1 MHTTRTHNLK
11 CFERINA
18 LGTGRFLRSEAQ
30 YWLLRSSHL
39 QILFAISVMLILII
53 LVTEGF
59 ESNSKF
65 ITFLGIL
72 TAWNLGILNARNSA
86 SDCYIE
92 GYRQGY
98 IDGVVK
104 HWEPLLL
111 DTDVQEKYLNTR
123 LKEFETSYL
132 EADEKFINSQEAY
145 LLKGQT
151 KARTLFSKK
160 FRQPLS

>member
-1 MHTTRTHNLK
+1 MFTTTTHNLD

-30 YWLLRSSHL
+30 YWLCRSSHL
-39 QILFAISVMLILII
+39 QILFAISVLLIVIL

-59 ESNSKF
+59 ESNSKV

-72 TAWNLGILNARNSA
+72 TAWSLGILNGRNSA

-111 DTDVQEKYLNTR
+111 VTDVQEKYLNTR
-123 LKEFETSYL
+123 LKEFEISFL
-132 EADEKFINSQEAY
+132 EADEKFINSQEAC

-151 KARTLFSKK
+151 KARTLFSKH
-160 FRQPLS
+160 FRQLLS